1 MANDT
6 WHELAAVQSA
16 GHSRN
21 KRLTISLISR
31 IVLELRDQWNRLT
44 ICEAMIQCED
54 DYQQA
59 VCQLKAEEERLRTT
73 QLELQT
79 LNLSEEEIKRVLD
92 PMRSFHEQLK
102 EEVESYEKL
111 KRGEFDE
118 IRNFEGM
125 GRLLV
130 ALRIAQGLSQRE
142 LAERLNLHESQVSR
156 DERNEYHGISVDRIK
171 RILDALGAEIRT
183 SVVTFGE
190 SVATGRE
197 PVST

>member
-1 MANDT
+1 
-6 WHELAAVQSA
+6 
-16 GHSRN
+16 
-21 KRLTISLISR
+21 
-31 IVLELRDQWNRLT
+31 
-44 ICEAMIQCED
+44 MIKSETE
-54 DYQQA
+54 YQQA
-59 VCQLKAEEERLRTT
+59 VERIKDEAQRIKA
-73 QLELQT
+73 QQKELQG
-79 LNLSEEEIKRVLD
+79 LDLSKEEIKRVLD

-102 EEVESYEKL
+102 EEVDSYEKL
-111 KRGEFDE
+111 KRGEFE
-118 IRNFEGM
+118 EVRNFEGM

-142 LAERLNLHESQVSR
+142 LAERLNVHESQVSR

-171 RILDALGAEIRT
+171 RILDALGAEVRT